1 MKNLKILLNVINF
14 IKSLKRKKSQYTF
27 IETADDH
34 TENAVNNQVPIMNQG
49 IFIFLQI
56 IIPFFR

>member
-27 IETADDH
+27 IETGENP
-34 TENAVNNQVPIMNQG
+34 TESAVQDSIMNQG
-49 IFIFLQI
+49 KF
-56 IIPFFR
+56 